1 MIVPANLNALRGGQA
16 VVDDAVAVVFSW
28 VIVQRRFYRTAGLVK
43 CLVADGVQLDLQS
56 RPVGV
61 LAEIHDLLIVV
72 VQHALAAGFVGVG
85 GVQRRVVGTEAA
97 VQRAGKAAAD
107 AGKMPAGGRF
117 HVHALGEYPD
127 LEPVF
132 QSLGKELFQCDVQI
146 TREAHAADGVDA
158 ADPPAC
164 LKIHRRLHIVNQL
177 GNGQRIGQR
186 VGEGEKRLLIHFPRV
201 RVVAAKVLYLAFHG
215 VQEPGIDNAG
225 VAVVFYHHNFLV
237 GTHGIQLLTADEP
250 PLLYTVGGRAEG
262 DQRFLRRLR
271 RELLHHLH
279 DLSVGRRVH
288 DVQTRVEG
296 GEGRKVLVCVHKGG
310 NEGFFTQLNDL
321 GGVVLFWQV
330 VSHVHD
336 FSPVFHEITGN
347 VVILI
352 DRQDMAFVA
361 FHSVFSVR

>member
-1 MIVPANLNALRGGQA
+1 M
-16 VVDDAVAVVFSW
+16 
-28 VIVQRRFYRTAGLVK
+28 
-43 CLVADGVQLDLQS
+43 
-56 RPVGV
+56 
-61 LAEIHDLLIVV
+61 
-72 VQHALAAGFVGVG
+72 
-85 GVQRRVVGTEAA
+85 
-97 VQRAGKAAAD
+97 
-107 AGKMPAGGRF
+107 
-117 HVHALGEYPD
+117 
-127 LEPVF
+127 EPVF

-146 TREAHAADGVDA
+146 PREAHAADGVDA

-215 VQEPGIDNAG
+215 VQESGIDNAG

-237 GTHGIQLLTADEP
+237 GTHGVQLLTADEP
-250 PLLYTVGGRAEG
+250 PLFYTVGGRAEG

-279 DLSVGRRVH
+279 DLGVGRRVH
-288 DVQTRVEG
+288 DVQTRVES
-296 GEGRKVLVCVHKGG
+296 GEGRKVLVCVHKGR
-310 NEGFFTQLNDL
+310 NKGFFTQLNDL

>member
-16 VVDDAVAVVFSW
+16 VVDDAVAVVVSGI
-28 VIVQRRFYRTAGLVK
+28 VVQRRFQRPAGLIERF
-43 CLVADGVQLDLQS
+43 VADGVQLDLQS
-56 RPVGV
+56 RPVGFF
-61 LAEIHDLLIVV
+61 AEIDDLLIVV

-85 GVQRRVVGTEAA
+85 GMQRCVVGTEAA
-97 VQRAGKAAAD
+97 VQRAGEAAAD
-107 AGKMPAGGRF
+107 AGKIPAGGRF

-132 QSLGKELFQCDVQI
+132 QPLGKELFQCDVQI
-146 TREAHAADGVDA
+146 PREAHAADGVDA
-158 ADPPAC
+158 ADSPAC

-177 GNGQRIGQR
+177 GDGQRIGQR
-186 VGEGEKRLLIHFPRV
+186 VGEGKKRLLIHFPCV

-215 VQEPGIDNAG
+215 VQESGIDDTG

-237 GTHGIQLLTADEP
+237 GTHGVQLLTADEP
-250 PLLYTVGGRAEG
+250 PLLYAVGGRAEG

-279 DLSVGRRVH
+279 DLGVGRRVH
-288 DVQTRVEG
+288 DVQTRVESG
-296 GEGRKVLVCVHKGG
+296 KGRKVLVCVHKGG
-310 NEGFFTQLNDL
+310 NKGFFTQLNDL
-321 GGVVLFWQV
+321 GGAVLFWQV
-330 VSHVHD
+330 VSHVYD